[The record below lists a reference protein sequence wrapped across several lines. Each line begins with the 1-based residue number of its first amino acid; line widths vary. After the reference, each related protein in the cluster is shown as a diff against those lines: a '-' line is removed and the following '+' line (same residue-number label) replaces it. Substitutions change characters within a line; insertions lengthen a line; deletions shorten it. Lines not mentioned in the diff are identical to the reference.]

1 MIESIVVLC
10 ATKEE
15 RQRWIDLLIQEQCTS
30 LLKSPTVP
38 RVSCHHPPYARLSR
52 YFAKL
57 VRRKVIYP
65 ELMKKLLYIQYVLR
79 PDMSNVKMRKCNVT
93 YAIFRT
99 CTSEGSESD
108 TLTESNV
115 QEEPRILR
123 KSSLIL
129 DVRYVVDNTDL
140 STVGIAGT
148 SSLTNFAPRV
158 NCDNRC
164 TFETSKSLPAGATMS
179 HVLPNVPLASSKSYT
194 SNLQTRNKFCR
205 EHLEI
210 SHGRDH
216 SDLTVN
222 YKYLKAIDE
231 FYPKNSD
238 VPVRY
243 SVQNDNC
250 DSVGRETCA
259 IISLRSLDSGMAE
272 SYHLRSSEINSCYK
286 SYASSHTKY
295 TDPVRTSH
303 SESDDENKFEHQC
316 ICTSPF
322 GSTPRDSVHSLVS
335 SKNIDERTS
344 FARSNDVG
352 DSDTNDNSDNSQ
364 KKVQETILIHPLM
377 NYGNVQGKRHTQ
389 PIPYA
394 HQCVI
399 KKVGRRVVRP
409 IQPIMEE
416 YDEPTNQ
423 VYSSGLYAHW
433 WLKKSIPIF
442 GCTEQG
448 KLPWHGCFF
457 DHFSFL
463 TMLVFLLIIIFYQ
476 KIVCSYFT
484 AMLCEV
490 SYRFTNTIHYR
501 IVSKNITN
509 FCAYAFILSRRNNH
523 HSLRKR
529 S

>member
-10 ATKEE
+10 ATREE
-15 RQRWIDLLIQEQCTS
+15 RQHWIDLLIQEQCS
-30 LLKSPTVP
+30 NLLKSPTMP

-57 VRRKVIYP
+57 VRRKIIYP

-79 PDMSNVKMRKCNVT
+79 PDLTNVKMRKCNVT
-93 YAIFRT
+93 YIIFPT
-99 CTSEGSESD
+99 HTSEGSESD
-108 TLTESNV
+108 TPTESNV
-115 QEEPRILR
+115 QEEPRTLR
-123 KSSLIL
+123 KSSLTL
-129 DVRYVVDNTDL
+129 DVRYVIDNIDL
-140 STVGIAGT
+140 STVGIAST
-148 SSLTNFAPRV
+148 SSLTNFASRV
-158 NCDNRC
+158 DNDNRC

-194 SNLQTRNKFCR
+194 SNLQARNKFCR

-210 SHGRDH
+210 SHDK
-216 SDLTVN
+216 DQTVN
-222 YKYLKAIDE
+222 YKYLRAIEE
-231 FYPKNSD
+231 FYPKN
-238 VPVRY
+238 
-243 SVQNDNC
+243 DNC
-250 DSVGRETCA
+250 DSIGRDFRETCA
-259 IISLRSLDSGMAE
+259 NISLRSSDSGMAE

-286 SYASSHTKY
+286 SYTSSHTKY

-303 SESDDENKFEHQC
+303 SESDNDENKFEHQC

-322 GSTPRDSVHSLVS
+322 GSTPRDSAHSMAS
-335 SKNIDERTS
+335 SKNVDECRS
-344 FARSNDVG
+344 LAKSNDVS
-352 DSDTNDNSDNSQ
+352 SDANDDPSNSE
-364 KKVQETILIHPLM
+364 KKVQETILSHPLI
-377 NYGNVQGKRHTQ
+377 NYENIRGKRYTQ

-399 KKVGRRVVRP
+399 KKIGRRVVHP
-409 IQPIMEE
+409 IQPIIEE

-457 DHFSFL
+457 DDFSFL

-476 KIVCSYFT
+476 KSY
-484 AMLCEV
+484 ALISQPCCV
-490 SYRFTNTIHYR
+490 
-501 IVSKNITN
+501 K
-509 FCAYAFILSRRNNH
+509 
-523 HSLRKR
+523 
-529 S
+529 

>member
-1 MIESIVVLC
+1 MIESIVVVC
-10 ATKEE
+10 ATREE
-15 RQRWIDLLIQEQCTS
+15 KQRWIDLLIQEQCTS
-30 LLKSPTVP
+30 LLKSPPMP

-79 PDMSNVKMRKCNVT
+79 PDLSNVKMRKCNVT
-93 YAIFRT
+93 YTIFPTRI
-99 CTSEGSESD
+99 SEESESD
-108 TLTESNV
+108 TPTESNM

-129 DVRYVVDNTDL
+129 DVRYVIDNTDL
-140 STVGIAGT
+140 STVGIAST
-148 SSLTNFAPRV
+148 SSLTNFASKV

-164 TFETSKSLPAGATMS
+164 TFETSKSLPAGATIS
-179 HVLPNVPLASSKSYT
+179 RVLPDVPLASSKSYT
-194 SNLQTRNKFCR
+194 SNLQACNKFCR

-210 SHGRDH
+210 PHCRDH
-216 SDLTVN
+216 NDRIVN
-222 YKYLKAIDE
+222 YKYLKAIEE
-231 FYPKNSD
+231 FYPKSSD
-238 VPVRY
+238 IPIRY
-243 SVQNDNC
+243 PTTSAHNDNC
-250 DSVGRETCA
+250 DSVGKEFRETCA
-259 IISLRSLDSGMAE
+259 NISLRSSDSGMAE
-272 SYHLRSSEINSCYK
+272 SYHLRSSEINSYYK

-295 TDPVRTSH
+295 TDPVRISH
-303 SESDDENKFEHQC
+303 SESDNDENKFEHQC

-322 GSTPRDSVHSLVS
+322 GSTPRDSAHSLIS

-344 FARSNDVG
+344 FAKSNDVG
-352 DSDTNDNSDNSQ
+352 ANDRANDDPDNSG
-364 KKVQETILIHPLM
+364 KKVEDLIQPLI
-377 NYGNVQGKRHTQ
+377 NYGNVQGKRYTQ
-389 PIPYA
+389 PIPYE

-399 KKVGRRVVRP
+399 KKIGRRVVRP

-457 DHFSFL
+457 NHFSFL
-463 TMLVFLLIIIFYQ
+463 TMLAFLLIIIFST
-476 KIVCSYFT
+476 KNC
-484 AMLCEV
+484 MLL
-490 SYRFTNTIHYR
+490 F
-501 IVSKNITN
+501 
-509 FCAYAFILSRRNNH
+509 
-523 HSLRKR
+523 HSHVV
-529 S
+529 

>member
-10 ATKEE
+10 ATREE

-79 PDMSNVKMRKCNVT
+79 PDLNNVKMRKCKVT
-93 YAIFRT
+93 YTIFP
-99 CTSEGSESD
+99 TSEGSETD
-108 TLTESNV
+108 TPTESNV

-129 DVRYVVDNTDL
+129 DVRYVIDNTDL
-140 STVGIAGT
+140 STVGITST
-148 SSLTNFAPRV
+148 SSLTNFVSKV

-179 HVLPNVPLASSKSYT
+179 HVLPNIPLASSKSYT
-194 SNLQTRNKFCR
+194 SNLRARNRFCR

-210 SHGRDH
+210 PHCRNH
-216 SDLTVN
+216 SDLIVN
-222 YKYLKAIDE
+222 YKYLKAIEE

-238 VPVRY
+238 IPVRY
-243 SVQNDNC
+243 STTSTQNDN
-250 DSVGRETCA
+250 SVGREFRETCA
-259 IISLRSLDSGMAE
+259 NISLRSSDSGMAE
-272 SYHLRSSEINSCYK
+272 SYHLPSSEINSCYK

-303 SESDDENKFEHQC
+303 SESDNDENKFEHQC

-322 GSTPRDSVHSLVS
+322 GSTPRDSAHSLVS
-335 SKNIDERTS
+335 SKNIDECTN
-344 FARSNDVG
+344 FAKSNDVG
-352 DSDTNDNSDNSQ
+352 DSDANDNPDNSER
-364 KKVQETILIHPLM
+364 KVQELIQPLI
-377 NYGNVQGKRHTQ
+377 NYGNVQEKRYTQ

-399 KKVGRRVVRP
+399 KKIGRRVVRP

-448 KLPWHGCFF
+448 KLP
-457 DHFSFL
+457 
-463 TMLVFLLIIIFYQ
+463 
-476 KIVCSYFT
+476 
-484 AMLCEV
+484 
-490 SYRFTNTIHYR
+490 
-501 IVSKNITN
+501 
-509 FCAYAFILSRRNNH
+509 
-523 HSLRKR
+523 
-529 S
+529 